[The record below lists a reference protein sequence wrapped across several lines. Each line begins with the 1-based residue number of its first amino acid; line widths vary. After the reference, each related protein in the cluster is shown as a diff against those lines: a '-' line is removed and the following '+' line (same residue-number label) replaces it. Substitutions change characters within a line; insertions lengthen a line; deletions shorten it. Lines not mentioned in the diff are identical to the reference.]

1 MSMYK
6 MTLKKI
12 IIQQVKGSAGMI
24 NTWLL
29 HVWLLRHHHQAA
41 ASLPFLFVHFPSLQV
56 TTTLRQSEASSTA
69 RRGLKTFVPEK
80 ACVFIKLGQQG
91 EEVCRDLCAALSL
104 SFRVLITMQEA
115 EKSEATQT
123 SSESSL
129 NWEASNRSRATV
141 IEINWIWEI
150 ITFMLICVL
159 RGDNSG
165 R

>member
-1 MSMYK
+1 
-6 MTLKKI
+6 
-12 IIQQVKGSAGMI
+12 MI

-115 EKSEATQT
+115 GKVRGNPNFLRIFPELRA
-123 SSESSL
+123 
-129 NWEASNRSRATV
+129 ASNRSRATV